1 MKILPIKKTHSII
14 YLKRGIM
21 KIGIKSYSSI
31 ISLIYSIIFF
41 ILGAI
46 IFTRP
51 EIIILF
57 ISYVIGGIII
67 IIGLFK
73 CIKNYLDIKKDNT
86 ISSREMISGI
96 VLIIIGL
103 VFILLAGVIEALVR
117 LVIGGWILFS
127 GINRLINSLEIPKK
141 NSQFIIR
148 LILSFLLI
156 GVGLY
161 TILESNLAFK
171 TIGLVL
177 MVYSI
182 IEILGYIFNKKN
194 SYIQEEIIIETN
206 NNKVIDA
213 VLIED
218 KKTKRKKSK

>member
-1 MKILPIKKTHSII
+1 MKILPTETSHSII

-21 KIGIKSYSSI
+21 KIGVKSYSSI
-31 ISLIYSIIFF
+31 ISLINSIIFF

-46 IFTRP
+46 VFTRP

-96 VLIIIGL
+96 VFIIIGL

-141 NSQFIIR
+141 DKHFIIH
-148 LILSFLLI
+148 LILALLLI

-177 MVYSI
+177 MVYSV
-182 IEILGYIFNKKN
+182 IEIIGYISSKRNT
-194 SYIQEEIIIETN
+194 YVEEVIIETN

-218 KKTKRKKSK
+218 KKTKKKKSK

>member
-1 MKILPIKKTHSII
+1 
-14 YLKRGIM
+14 M
-21 KIGIKSYSSI
+21 KIGVKSYSSI
-31 ISLIYSIIFF
+31 ISLIYSIVFF

-86 ISSREMISGI
+86 ISSREMITGI
-96 VLIIIGL
+96 LLVIIGL

-127 GINRLINSLEIPKK
+127 GINRLINSLELPKK
-141 NSQFIIR
+141 NSQFIVR
-148 LILSFLLI
+148 LILSIILI

-177 MVYSI
+177 MVYSVL
-182 IEILGYIFNKKN
+182 EILGYIFNKQN
-194 SYIQEEIIIETN
+194 TYIKEEIIIESN
-206 NNKVIDA
+206 DDKVIDA
-213 VLIED
+213 ILIED
-218 KKTKRKKSK
+218 KKNKKKKTK

>member
-1 MKILPIKKTHSII
+1 
-14 YLKRGIM
+14 M
-21 KIGIKSYSSI
+21 KIGVKSYSEV

-46 IFTRP
+46 IFTKP
-51 EIIILF
+51 EVIILF
-57 ISYVIGGIII
+57 ISYVIGGIFT

-73 CIKNYLDIKKDNT
+73 CIKNYLDIKKDNS
-86 ISSREMISGI
+86 ISSKEMLIGI
-96 VLIIIGL
+96 LLIILGL

-117 LVIGGWILFS
+117 LVIGGWILFT
-127 GINRLINSLEIPKK
+127 GINRLINSLTIKIKNKK
-141 NSQFIIR
+141 FIVR
-148 LILSFLLI
+148 LVISLLLI

-177 MVYSI
+177 MIYSFL
-182 IEILGYIFNKKN
+182 EILGYIFNKKE
-194 SYIQEEIIIETN
+194 YLEETIVIEDK
-206 NNKVIDA
+206 KVIDT

-218 KKTKRKKSK
+218 KKKKLKKSK

>member
-1 MKILPIKKTHSII
+1 MKILPIKQTHSII

-21 KIGIKSYSSI
+21 KIGVKSYSSI
-31 ISLIYSIIFF
+31 ISLINSIIFF

-46 IFTRP
+46 VFTRP

-127 GINRLINSLEIPKK
+127 GINRLINSLEISKK
-141 NSQFIIR
+141 NKHFIIR

-177 MVYSI
+177 MVYSVLEIIGYISSKRSTYVEEVI
-182 IEILGYIFNKKN
+182 IE
-194 SYIQEEIIIETN
+194 SN

>member
-1 MKILPIKKTHSII
+1 MKT
-14 YLKRGIM
+14 
-21 KIGIKSYSSI
+21 GIKNSSNIMSLISSI
-31 ISLIYSIIFF
+31 LFLII
-41 ILGAI
+41 GAV
-46 IFTRP
+46 IFTKP

-73 CIKNYLDIKKDNT
+73 CIKNYLDVKKDNT
-86 ISSREMISGI
+86 TSSKEMIIGI
-96 VLIIIGL
+96 VLVIIGS

-117 LVIGGWILFS
+117 LIIGGWILFS
-127 GINRLINSLEIPKK
+127 GINRLINTIQLPKK
-141 NSQFIIR
+141 NNIFIVR
-148 LILSFLLI
+148 LILSLLLM

-177 MVYSI
+177 MIYST
-182 IEILGYIFNKKN
+182 IEIIGYIFNKKEI
-194 SYIQEEIIIETN
+194 YIEEEIIVTTKKD
-206 NNKVIDA
+206 KVIDA

-218 KKTKRKKSK
+218 KKTKKKKSK

>member
-1 MKILPIKKTHSII
+1 
-14 YLKRGIM
+14 M
-21 KIGIKSYSSI
+21 KIGVKSYSDI

-46 IFTRP
+46 IYTKP

-57 ISYVIGGIII
+57 ISYVIGGIFT

-73 CIKNYLDIKKDNT
+73 CLKNYLDIKKDNT
-86 ISSREMISGI
+86 ISSKEMITGI
-96 VLIIIGL
+96 IFVVIGII
-103 VFILLAGVIEALVR
+103 FILLADVIEALVR

-127 GINRLINSLEIPKK
+127 GITRLINTLSIPNKK
-141 NSQFIIR
+141 QNFLTY
-148 LILSFLLI
+148 LILSLLLI

-177 MVYSI
+177 MIYST

-194 SYIQEEIIIETN
+194 NYINEAIIIETKED
-206 NNKVIDA
+206 KVIDA
-213 VLIED
+213 ILIEEKSN
-218 KKTKRKKSK
+218 KKKKSK

>member
-1 MKILPIKKTHSII
+1 
-14 YLKRGIM
+14 M
-21 KIGIKSYSSI
+21 KIGVKSYSEV

-46 IFTRP
+46 IFTKP
-51 EIIILF
+51 EVIILF
-57 ISYVIGGIII
+57 ISYVIGGIFT

-73 CIKNYLDIKKDNT
+73 CIKNYLDIKKDNS
-86 ISSREMISGI
+86 ISSKEMLIGI
-96 VLIIIGL
+96 LLIILGL

-117 LVIGGWILFS
+117 LVIGGWILFT
-127 GINRLINSLEIPKK
+127 GINRLINSLTIKIKNKK
-141 NSQFIIR
+141 FIIR
-148 LILSFLLI
+148 LVISLLLI

-177 MVYSI
+177 MVYSFL
-182 IEILGYIFNKKN
+182 EILGYIFNKKD
-194 SYIQEEIIIETN
+194 YLEETIIIEDK
-206 NNKVIDA
+206 KVIDT

-218 KKTKRKKSK
+218 KKKKLKKSR